1 MIRVLRIAVQNSGR
15 VAPIAR
21 LFSDAGGGYLAF
33 ETLAGAG
40 AKRSLNP
47 VQGRS

>member
-21 LFSDAGGGYLAF
+21 LFSDAVERYLAF
-33 ETLAGAG
+33 EAFAAAG